1 MEIEFQGQYT
11 KEEYL
16 RAIRIIGKPSKWG
29 MALRILFL
37 LLSVGLVIYYAV
49 TTIQGGGFTG
59 SETSRLVRYLITMSI
74 LGYLVAK
81 PYLDIR
87 ATAAK
92 LWNDPLVQRPVS
104 GRVDSLG
111 VTYENYTQ
119 NWDGFA
125 YKFLTD
131 DLVILMTTD
140 RTMSLLPRH
149 FFRAESD
156 WRMFR
161 QLVDQRV
168 IVAK

>member
-16 RAIRIIGKPSKWG
+16 CAIRTIGKPSKWG

-37 LLSVGLVIYYAV
+37 LLSVSLVIYYAV
-49 TTIQGGGFTG
+49 TTIQGGGFSG
-59 SETSRLVRYLITMSI
+59 AETSRLIRYLITMSI

-92 LWNDPLVQRPVS
+92 LWNDPLVQRRIR
-104 GRVDSLG
+104 GRVDSLC

-125 YKFLTD
+125 YKLVAD
-131 DLVILMTTD
+131 DMVILMTAD

-149 FFRAESD
+149 FFRDEND
-156 WRMFR
+156 WRIFR

-168 IVAK
+168 IVAR